1 MKKSY
6 VLKAL
11 LLLLAQIVFYASS
24 SEYDD
29 NPNNPDNPDS
39 EHDYGISV
47 SGSGKTLWGKGFS
60 KCDDQMPTFS

>member
-1 MKKSY
+1 MKRTY

-11 LLLLAQIVFYASS
+11 LLFLAQIVFFASS

-29 NPNNPDNPDS
+29 NPDNAYTD
-39 EHDYGISV
+39 HDYGISV

-60 KCDDQMPTFS
+60 KC